1 MPLNP
6 RVRDNNVFG
15 TTDDNPLTAGA
26 TSFNSSG
33 LINLSVVA
41 AKHAVITLDPLRQY
55 GNPEIIIVTAHT
67 VSATIVTITRGA
79 YGTTA
84 RAHPQGTLWVHAPL
98 DEDFIEIVTSG
109 TRPTDPYEGQFIFE
123 TDTNKLYGYGGVDWA
138 PRDAGG
144 QLGYVEPVVADQSAV
159 AGAETTVTGM
169 SVLVTVGTGRRIK
182 ITAKGGCFSTTGEA
196 ATGEDDIF
204 VRIKEGATQLAI
216 YGMNR
221 INSSIAQ
228 SYYLSAIVTPS
239 AGSHTY
245 IVTFQRVAGAGT
257 ISHRSNA
264 PEPGYLLVEDIGA
277 A

>member
-1 MPLNP
+1 MPINP

-55 GNPEIIIVTAHT
+55 GNPEIIIVTSHT
-67 VSATIVTITRGA
+67 VSATIATITRGA
-79 YGTTA
+79 YNTTA

-98 DEDFIEIVTSG
+98 DEDFIEIVTSI
-109 TRPTDPYEGQFIFE
+109 TRPSDPYEGQFIFE

-144 QLGYVEPVVADQSAV
+144 QIGYSQAIVSQTGITAITDLTNLSVA
-159 AGAETTVTGM
+159 
-169 SVLVTVGTGRRIK
+169 VTVGTGRRIK
-182 ITAKGGCFSTTGEA
+182 ISGHGGYQRSVADGLGRFIIREGTTVL
-196 ATGEDDIF
+196 TFEDYF
-204 VRIKEGATQLAI
+204 VRGAAEGQIGMAI
-216 YGMNR
+216 AY
-221 INSSIAQ
+221 
-228 SYYLSAIVTPS
+228 VTTPT
-239 AGSHTY
+239 AGVHTY
-245 IVTFQRVAGAGT
+245 KLSLQQVTGT
-257 ISHRSNA
+257 GTSSFSCDA
-264 PEPGYLLVEDIGA
+264 TSPGFILVQDIGA